1 MRITSRWGRNREHQL
16 VALLGCGAV
25 RVGGLRHHAAQ
36 FDDGAGALR
45 SLLLR
50 PVRRWSF
57 CGGMGDG
64 ADSAIGD
71 VSSQCPVLSS
81 QFLTSGSLLKDS
93 YSRRFWEGH
102 GFQPCRYRSIK
113 MPALAPEGVI
123 VPAVQLAGLRRG
135 RAEGGRLRRAGGV
148 PAAKTRFC

>member
-16 VALLGCGAV
+16 VALLGCGGVRAV

-50 PVRRWSF
+50 SVRRWSL

-64 ADSAIGD
+64 ADSAVGD

-102 GFQPCRYRSIK
+102 GSPCRYRSIK
-113 MPALAPEGVI
+113 MQALAPEGVI
-123 VPAVQLAGLRRG
+123 
-135 RAEGGRLRRAGGV
+135 
-148 PAAKTRFC
+148 